1 MSQQALLGDAW
12 IREAQEASR
21 LIEEMESRIKDQNPG
36 KSVRDSARRKL
47 LELGPKLD
55 RLESL
60 LHNPPAKPILTDQD
74 LDMRQNM
81 LSDLQLRT
89 REIALSLYR
98 LKVPISPGS
107 LPAKAIEEP
116 SKMISSNGQD
126 DTKSTFCTQEH
137 ELLVSVLQKDDA
149 TRSQLQRRQ
158 TVSLGWKRWIW
169 NVCWIIFLVL
179 AAAALVLVLV
189 LVCAVI

>member
-1 MSQQALLGDAW
+1 MSQQPLLGDAW

-36 KSVRDSARRKL
+36 QSIRDSARRKL

-74 LDMRQNM
+74 LDLRRNM

-98 LKVPISPGS
+98 LQVTTSPGS
-107 LPAKAIEEP
+107 LPIKAIEDP
-116 SKMISSNGQD
+116 AKMISSYGQD
-126 DTKSTFCTQEH
+126 YTKTTFSKQEH
-137 ELLVSVLQKDDA
+137 ELLVSLA
-149 TRSQLQRRQ
+149 RRQ
-158 TVSLGWKRWIW
+158 TISLGWKRWIW
-169 NVCWIIFLVL
+169 NVCRVIFLVL
-179 AAAALVLVLV
+179 AAAALLLVLV
-189 LVCAVI
+189 IVCAAI